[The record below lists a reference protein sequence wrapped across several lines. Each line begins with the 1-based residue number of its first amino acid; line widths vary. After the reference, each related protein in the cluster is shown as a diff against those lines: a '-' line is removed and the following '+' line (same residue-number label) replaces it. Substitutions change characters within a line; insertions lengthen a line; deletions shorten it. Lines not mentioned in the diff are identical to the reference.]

1 MAEAHKE
8 SERKGVASFKA
19 GAEEGSEEEQLVVT
33 IAPMGKVVRVEKIDK
48 TAKRHELTE
57 EEWTKLVGGDEVEE
71 IEAALEEAF
80 EAGIAA
86 VLGEEYED
94 DGQYEDDEE
103 KALRR
108 LLIAGLLRRRSVQ
121 HRILQ
126 RLSVS
131 RLLRGRLRKRLRH
144 H

>member
-1 MAEAHKE
+1 MAEAQKE

-19 GAEEGSEEEQLVVT
+19 GAEGGSEEQQVVVT

-48 TAKRHELTE
+48 TANRHELTE
-57 EEWTKLVGGDEVEE
+57 DEWTKLVGGDEVEE

-86 VLGEEYED
+86 VLGEDYED
-94 DGQYEDDEE
+94 DEQYEDDEE
-103 KALRR
+103 KTLRR

-121 HRILQ
+121 HRIHQ
-126 RLSVS
+126 RLLVS

-144 H
+144 Q